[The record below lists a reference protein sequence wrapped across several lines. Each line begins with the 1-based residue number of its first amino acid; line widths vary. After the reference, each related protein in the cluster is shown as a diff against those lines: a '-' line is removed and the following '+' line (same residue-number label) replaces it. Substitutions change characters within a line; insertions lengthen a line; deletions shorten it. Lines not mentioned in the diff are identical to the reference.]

1 MPDSAPLPPL
11 YKQLAT
17 RLRKSIESG
26 TLRSGEKLASL
37 RELTVQQKV
46 SLATAIH
53 AYRLLEEQGLIEAR
67 PQAGY
72 FVVDAQL
79 QLQEPGVTQPP
90 ASPSTGSLAELSAEV
105 FASLANPDLIPLGS
119 AACLNGDMFPVE
131 AIRRT
136 AGRILRQKGALLAE
150 YPFGA
155 GIEDLRRQIG
165 KRSLAMGASIPWRD
179 ILITNG
185 ATEAI
190 SLCLRAVTQPGD
202 IVVTESPTYF
212 GILQGIEMLGL
223 RVLEVPT
230 DPRDGLLLDAL
241 KVALKRNKVKA
252 MVLMPNAQNPLGS
265 IMPDDAKREL
275 AALASRHGIPVIE
288 DDIYGDLY
296 FGAARP
302 RLLRAFDEEG
312 MVLTCS
318 SFSKTI
324 TPGMRL
330 GWAAAGKFHARVE
343 LLKRTTNVTTDRLQQ
358 HVVAELMRT
367 GVYERHL
374 ASMRRVLAAN
384 LVAARRTILETF
396 PTGTRVTN
404 PTAGYVL
411 WVEFPK
417 RVDSLRLATDAR
429 AENISIGPGP
439 LFSATGDFRNC
450 MRVNCGVRWTGKI
463 ERALGRVG
471 ALAAKQLGK
480 A

>member
-1 MPDSAPLPPL
+1 MPDSAPPPPL
-11 YKQLAT
+11 YKQLAE
-17 RLRKSIESG
+17 RLRRSIESG
-26 TLRSGEKLASL
+26 TLRSGEKLVSL
-37 RELTVQQKV
+37 RELTAQQKV

-72 FVVDAQL
+72 FVVDSQL
-79 QLQEPGVTQPP
+79 QLQEPGVTRPP
-90 ASPSTGSLAELSAEV
+90 AGPSSGSLADLSAEM
-105 FASLANPDLIPLGS
+105 FASLANPELIPLGT
-119 AACLNGDMFPVE
+119 ACLASDMFPVE
-131 AIRRT
+131 TIRRAT
-136 AGRILRQKGALLAE
+136 GRILRQKAAMLAE

-179 ILITNG
+179 ILVTNG

-190 SLCLRAVTQPGD
+190 TLCLRAVTQPGD

-223 RVLEVPT
+223 RVLEIPT
-230 DPRDGLLLDAL
+230 DPRDGLSLDAL

-265 IMPDDAKREL
+265 VMPDAAKREL
-275 AALASRHGIPVIE
+275 AALAARHGIPVIE

-302 RLLRAFDEEG
+302 RLLRAFDEAG

-318 SFSKTI
+318 SFSKSI
-324 TPGMRL
+324 APGMRL
-330 GWAAAGKFHARVE
+330 GWAAGGKFHARVE
-343 LLKRTTNVTTDRLQQ
+343 LLKRTTNVATDRLQQ
-358 HVVAELMRT
+358 HVVAELMRS

-374 ASMRRVLAAN
+374 AAMRRVLSAN
-384 LVAARRTILETF
+384 LMAARRTILETF

-404 PTAGYVL
+404 PAAGYVL

-417 RVDSLRLATDAR
+417 RVDALRLAAEAR

-439 LFSATGDFRNC
+439 LFSAAGEFRNC
-450 MRVNCGVRWTGKI
+450 MRVSCGAKWTGTI
-463 ERALGRVG
+463 ERALARLG
-471 ALAAKQLGK
+471 ALATKH
-480 A
+480 